1 MTVHGEMTGHIW
13 CLYSDTLS
21 LLVQSA
27 SQHSYQFGWN
37 FNYSYFRH
45 FRMNHADVF
54 ISLSPLMS
62 YGNGGG
68 GVATVDCSYLCHTEF
83 LPSSCH
89 SHSSRVS
96 RYRIHAYSLGRGYT
110 GHTEHLA
117 IHKSTCCKGQCNQLD
132 LFCNCYHIMMLL
144 CTL

>member
-1 MTVHGEMTGHIW
+1 M
-13 CLYSDTLS
+13 S

-27 SQHSYQFGWN
+27 SQHRYQFGWN

-45 FRMNHADVF
+45 FRMNHANVF

-132 LFCNCYHIMMLL
+132 LFCNCYHIMILL

>member
-1 MTVHGEMTGHIW
+1 MVHLMWYIVFVSAVSIPTSLWIW
-13 CLYSDTLS
+13 
-21 LLVQSA
+21 
-27 SQHSYQFGWN
+27 GWN

-45 FRMNHADVF
+45 FRMNHTDEF

-132 LFCNCYHIMMLL
+132 LFCNCYHIMILL

>member
-45 FRMNHADVF
+45 FRMNHTDEF

-132 LFCNCYHIMMLL
+132 LFCNCYHIMILL

>member
-1 MTVHGEMTGHIW
+1 M
-13 CLYSDTLS
+13 S

-45 FRMNHADVF
+45 FRMNHTDEF

-68 GVATVDCSYLCHTEF
+68 GVATVNCSYLCHTEF

-117 IHKSTCCKGQCNQLD
+117 IHKSTCCKGQCNQLITDNQLD
-132 LFCNCYHIMMLL
+132 LFCNCYHIMILL

>member
-1 MTVHGEMTGHIW
+1 M
-13 CLYSDTLS
+13 S

-27 SQHSYQFGWN
+27 SQHRYEFRAEISIILI
-37 FNYSYFRH
+37 FRH
-45 FRMNHADVF
+45 FRINHTDEF

-117 IHKSTCCKGQCNQLD
+117 IHKSTCCKGQCNQLITDNQLD
-132 LFCNCYHIMMLL
+132 LFCNCYHIMILL